1 MAMVDVD
8 GSSLPADSGQVS
20 WLGLRDGGHLT
31 LGLHSSHE
39 PGELSL
45 DVSTINIVIGISI
58 ITAISH

>member
-39 PGELSL
+39 PGELSH
-45 DVSTINIVIGISI
+45 DVIGISI